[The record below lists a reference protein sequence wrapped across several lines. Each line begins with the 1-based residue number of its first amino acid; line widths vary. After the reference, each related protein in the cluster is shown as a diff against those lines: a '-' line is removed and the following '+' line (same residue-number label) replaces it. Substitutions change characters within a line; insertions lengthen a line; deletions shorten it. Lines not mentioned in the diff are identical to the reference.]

1 MIVDEF
7 EDLRRLLTP
16 RAKFCRPLALVPLI
30 SYFAITLLKRR
41 RMHTSRRSSGTGLRI
56 RRNLLAETCGSPPFP
71 TRLLAPFLKAR
82 RTTPRNPPH
91 AGNETPGPQVQ
102 IPHRT
107 A

>member
-1 MIVDEF
+1 
-7 EDLRRLLTP
+7 LLTP
-16 RAKFCRPLALVPLI
+16 CGQNCPPPCFGRTHFIFSHHSPETQADAFELPVI
-30 SYFAITLLKRR
+30 E
-41 RMHTSRRSSGTGLRI
+41 TGLRI
-56 RRNLLAETCGSPPFP
+56 RRIILAETCGSPPSP

-107 A
+107 ARL